1 MLGFDWIELLLIL
14 IIVMVVLGA
23 EKLPQLEEG
32 IGKAIKGFTRSI
44 NESEIVAAQ
53 PMLARDNG
61 EAASPT
67 ILLSTGT

>member
-61 EAASPT
+61 EAASPP